1 MCPSIIFPQVKEFV
15 ITQHPTAETRDAF
28 WTMLWDHNAQ
38 TVVLLTPLTQTTA
51 VFWPVKHEE
60 YDLDYF
66 KVCRTLLMA
75 KRFYKN
81 VAQVRFI
88 ESTVHE
94 GHTTLDFVISSRYD
108 DYELKVSKPE
118 HSYSDVPMK
127 SKTPNSSVPDLVLLR
142 FG

>member
-1 MCPSIIFPQVKEFV
+1 M

-66 KVCRTLLMA
+66 KVV
-75 KRFYKN
+75 K
-81 VAQVRFI
+81 
-88 ESTVHE
+88 
-94 GHTTLDFVISSRYD
+94 
-108 DYELKVSKPE
+108 
-118 HSYSDVPMK
+118 
-127 SKTPNSSVPDLVLLR
+127 
-142 FG
+142 

>member
-1 MCPSIIFPQVKEFV
+1 MSIKNISQVKEFV

-66 KVCRTLLMA
+66 KVCQTLLMA
-75 KRFYKN
+75 KMLYKN
-81 VAQVRFI
+81 VPQVRFI

-118 HSYSDVPMK
+118 HIITNQCFAYEAQ
-127 SKTPNSSVPDLVLLR
+127 NIQQLCA
-142 FG
+142 

>member
-1 MCPSIIFPQVKEFV
+1 
-15 ITQHPTAETRDAF
+15 
-28 WTMLWDHNAQ
+28 MLWDHNAQ

-66 KVCRTLLMA
+66 KVCQTLLMA
-75 KRFYKN
+75 KMLYKN
-81 VAQVRFI
+81 VPQVRFI

-118 HSYSDVPMK
+118 HINSVVPMK
-127 SKTPNSSVPDLVLLR
+127 PRTSNSSVPDLVLLR

>member
-1 MCPSIIFPQVKEFV
+1 MQVKEFV

-66 KVCRTLLMA
+66 KVVFHLLPP
-75 KRFYKN
+75 
-81 VAQVRFI
+81 AQYVVYI
-88 ESTVHE
+88 VVNAGAIH
-94 GHTTLDFVISSRYD
+94 
-108 DYELKVSKPE
+108 
-118 HSYSDVPMK
+118 
-127 SKTPNSSVPDLVLLR
+127 
-142 FG
+142 

>member
-1 MCPSIIFPQVKEFV
+1 MIEPEIVNFVRRWNCNVQVKEFV

-66 KVCRTLLMA
+66 KVLQLLPLCGVNFNNA
-75 KRFYKN
+75 G
-81 VAQVRFI
+81 AL
-88 ESTVHE
+88 H
-94 GHTTLDFVISSRYD
+94 
-108 DYELKVSKPE
+108 
-118 HSYSDVPMK
+118 
-127 SKTPNSSVPDLVLLR
+127 
-142 FG
+142 

>member
-1 MCPSIIFPQVKEFV
+1 MCPSKIFPQVKEFV

-66 KVCRTLLMA
+66 KVCQTLLMA
-75 KRFYKN
+75 KMLYKN
-81 VAQVRFI
+81 VPQVRFI

-108 DYELKVSKPE
+108 DYELKVSKPD
-118 HSYSDVPMK
+118 HII
-127 SKTPNSSVPDLVLLR
+127 SVVCAYEIQNIQQLCA
-142 FG
+142 

>member
-1 MCPSIIFPQVKEFV
+1 MCPSKIFPQVKEFV

-66 KVCRTLLMA
+66 KVCQTLLMA
-75 KRFYKN
+75 KMLYKN
-81 VAQVRFI
+81 VPQVRFI

-118 HSYSDVPMK
+118 HIIIVVPMK
-127 SKTPNSSVPDLVLLR
+127 PRTSNSSVPDLVLLR

>member
-1 MCPSIIFPQVKEFV
+1 M

-66 KVCRTLLMA
+66 KVGLKSMFLLV
-75 KRFYKN
+75 N
-81 VAQVRFI
+81 VGPIVVSQVRFI

-94 GHTTLDFVISSRYD
+94 GHSTLDFVISSRYD
-108 DYELKVSKPE
+108 DYELKVPITQYHRSHFAKFDSFFHRCE
-118 HSYSDVPMK
+118 LFTARAGHMRQERCIK
-127 SKTPNSSVPDLVLLR
+127 SSML
-142 FG
+142 

>member
-1 MCPSIIFPQVKEFV
+1 MKSNSNVQVKEFV

-66 KVCRTLLMA
+66 KV
-75 KRFYKN
+75 
-81 VAQVRFI
+81 
-88 ESTVHE
+88 
-94 GHTTLDFVISSRYD
+94 FVQI
-108 DYELKVSKPE
+108 LPL
-118 HSYSDVPMK
+118 
-127 SKTPNSSVPDLVLLR
+127 PNCCNK
-142 FG
+142 GAIH

>member
-1 MCPSIIFPQVKEFV
+1 MSIKIFLQVKEFV

-66 KVCRTLLMA
+66 KVCQTLLMA
-75 KRFYKN
+75 KMLYKN
-81 VAQVRFI
+81 VPQVRFI

-118 HSYSDVPMK
+118 HIISVVPMNPRT
-127 SKTPNSSVPDLVLLR
+127 SNSFLPDLVLLR
-142 FG
+142 FE

>member
-1 MCPSIIFPQVKEFV
+1 MFMYDDDCPRRSNYYVQVKEFV

-66 KVCRTLLMA
+66 KVV
-75 KRFYKN
+75 FYL
-81 VAQVRFI
+81 VPPAQHVVYIVVTQVRFI

-94 GHTTLDFVISSRYD
+94 GHSTLDFVISSRYD
-108 DYELKVSKPE
+108 DYELKVPRSTE
-118 HSYSDVPMK
+118 S
-127 SKTPNSSVPDLVLLR
+127 NLQ
-142 FG
+142 

>member
-1 MCPSIIFPQVKEFV
+1 MKEFV

-66 KVCRTLLMA
+66 KVVQLLPPA
-75 KRFYKN
+75 QY
-81 VAQVRFI
+81 VVLIEVTQVRFI

-94 GHTTLDFVISSRYD
+94 GHSTLDFVISSRYD
-108 DYELKVSKPE
+108 DYELKVPRSTE
-118 HSYSDVPMK
+118 SNLQQ
-127 SKTPNSSVPDLVLLR
+127 T
-142 FG
+142 

>member
-1 MCPSIIFPQVKEFV
+1 MCPKIFPQVKEFV

-66 KVCRTLLMA
+66 KVCQTLLMA
-75 KRFYKN
+75 KMFLKMSLRCDSLSRQCMR
-81 VAQVRFI
+81 VTPPLTLLSAPDM
-88 ESTVHE
+88 
-94 GHTTLDFVISSRYD
+94 TTTS
-108 DYELKVSKPE
+108 
-118 HSYSDVPMK
+118 
-127 SKTPNSSVPDLVLLR
+127 
-142 FG
+142 

>member
-1 MCPSIIFPQVKEFV
+1 MKSNSNVQVKEFV

-66 KVCRTLLMA
+66 KVFVQILSLSNC
-75 KRFYKN
+75 F
-81 VAQVRFI
+81 FH
-88 ESTVHE
+88 ESLIH
-94 GHTTLDFVISSRYD
+94 
-108 DYELKVSKPE
+108 
-118 HSYSDVPMK
+118 
-127 SKTPNSSVPDLVLLR
+127 
-142 FG
+142 

>member
-1 MCPSIIFPQVKEFV
+1 MCPSKIFSQVKEFV

-66 KVCRTLLMA
+66 KVCQTLLMA
-75 KRFYKN
+75 KMLYKN
-81 VAQVRFI
+81 VPQVRFI

-118 HSYSDVPMK
+118 HIISVVPMK
-127 SKTPNSSVPDLVLLR
+127 PRTSNSSVPDLVLLR

>member
-1 MCPSIIFPQVKEFV
+1 MCPSKIFPQVKEFV

-66 KVCRTLLMA
+66 KVCQTLVMA
-75 KRFYKN
+75 KKAILKMANMQN
-81 VAQVRFI
+81 V
-88 ESTVHE
+88 
-94 GHTTLDFVISSRYD
+94 
-108 DYELKVSKPE
+108 LK
-118 HSYSDVPMK
+118 
-127 SKTPNSSVPDLVLLR
+127 
-142 FG
+142 

>member
-1 MCPSIIFPQVKEFV
+1 MKEFV

-66 KVCRTLLMA
+66 KV
-75 KRFYKN
+75 
-81 VAQVRFI
+81 
-88 ESTVHE
+88 
-94 GHTTLDFVISSRYD
+94 VIKLQSNAIQSVCDENQNYRYQF
-108 DYELKVSKPE
+108 LWI
-118 HSYSDVPMK
+118 
-127 SKTPNSSVPDLVLLR
+127 PNLIL
-142 FG
+142 F